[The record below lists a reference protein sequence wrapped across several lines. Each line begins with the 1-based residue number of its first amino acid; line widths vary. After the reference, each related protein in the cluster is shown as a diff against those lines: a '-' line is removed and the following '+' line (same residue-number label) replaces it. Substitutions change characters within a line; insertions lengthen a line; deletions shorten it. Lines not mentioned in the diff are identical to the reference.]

1 MNHKFALLA
10 ALVAGFVPVAAVA
23 QAAPAVPPAPAPA
36 TAAPSTPA
44 AQQAPASVA
53 PTAFPAKV
61 ALAAFEQAVFATN
74 EGQRNADELRKKYQ
88 PQKDKLDALA
98 TEIDS
103 LKKQLQAAPANLSDE
118 ERASRLK
125 NIDTK
130 DKQYQRDAE
139 DASNAYNSDLQEAM
153 GKIAQKVSVVMQN
166 YVEKNGYTILLNVG
180 NQGSQVLWYQANPNA
195 DITEAVVQ
203 AYNQSSGVAAPPPA
217 APATRARPST
227 TPRTTPKPPAK

>member
-23 QAAPAVPPAPAPA
+23 QAAPATPAAPAPA
-36 TAAPSTPA
+36 AAAPAP
-44 AQQAPASVA
+44 QAPAPVA
-53 PTAFPAKV
+53 PTAYPAKV
-61 ALAAFEQAVFATN
+61 ALVAFEQAVFATN
-74 EGQRNADELRKKYQ
+74 EGQRAADELRKKYQ

-103 LKKQLQAAPANLSDE
+103 LKKQLQAAPANLPDE

-227 TPRTTPKPPAK
+227 TPRATPKPPAK